1 MPSSFNYELVIKE
14 HHLDSYQHVNNATY
28 LSLYEEARW
37 EAITQKGYGYKT
49 VQQTGLGP
57 IILEINLKF
66 LKEIKLREKII
77 ITLEVVSYVGKICIL
92 RQQMLR
98 ENREVASEVTLTTSF
113 FDLKARKLIPPSAEW
128 LKALDLNS

>member
-1 MPSSFNYELVIKE
+1 MGFEYEVLIRE
-14 HHLDSYQHVNNATY
+14 HNLDSYGHVNNATY
-28 LSLYEEARW
+28 LALYEEARW

-66 LKEIKLREKII
+66 LKEIKLRERIV

-98 ENREVASEVTLTTSF
+98 ENREIVSEATLTTSF
-113 FDLKARKLIPPSAEW
+113 FDLKARKLIPPNAAW
-128 LKALDLNS
+128 LKALAPNT

>member
-1 MPSSFNYELVIKE
+1 MGFEYEVLIRE
-14 HHLDSYQHVNNATY
+14 HHLDSYGHVNNATY
-28 LSLYEEARW
+28 LALYEEARW

-66 LKEIKLREKII
+66 LKEIKLRERIV
-77 ITLEVVSYVGKICIL
+77 ITLEVVSYEGKICIL

-98 ENREVASEVTLTTSF
+98 ENREVVSEATLTTSF
-113 FDLKARKLIPPSAEW
+113 FDLKARKLIPPTAEW
-128 LKALDLNS
+128 LKALDLKT

>member
-1 MPSSFNYELVIKE
+1 MGFEYEVLIRE
-14 HHLDSYQHVNNATY
+14 HHLDSYGHVNNATY
-28 LSLYEEARW
+28 LALYEEARW

-49 VQQTGLGP
+49 VQRTGLGP

-66 LKEIKLREKII
+66 LKEIKLRERIV

-98 ENREVASEVTLTTSF
+98 ENREVVSEATLTTSF
-113 FDLKARKLIPPSAEW
+113 FDLKARKLIPATTEW
-128 LKALDLNS
+128 LKALDLKT

>member
-1 MPSSFNYELVIKE
+1 MGFEFEVLIRE
-14 HHLDSYQHVNNATY
+14 HHLDSYGHVNNATY
-28 LSLYEEARW
+28 LALYEEARW